1 MSKMLAAMHAARQTY
16 GGAAR
21 KRDSVGGGIYRALDK
36 IGSDI
41 EEKSASEKA
50 EDQAGDDFDLK
61 ELSENVE
68 QSGKKF
74 SDFIEN
80 FNKRK
85 NNGFPGYSM
94 TNFGFGPKIGQNAST
109 TRPGIKLFAGEN

>member
-21 KRDSVGGGIYRALDK
+21 RRDAVGGGIYRAL
-36 IGSDI
+36 
-41 EEKSASEKA
+41 SASEKA

-109 TRPGIKLFAGEN
+109 TRPGIKLFAGGN